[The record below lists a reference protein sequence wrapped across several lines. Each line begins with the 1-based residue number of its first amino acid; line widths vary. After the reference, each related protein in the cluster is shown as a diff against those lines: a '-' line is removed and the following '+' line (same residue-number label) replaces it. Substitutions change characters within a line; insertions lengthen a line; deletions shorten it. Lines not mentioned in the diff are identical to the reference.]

1 VTDPTGSGPREV
13 ALAALSWLWASC
25 EKVSL
30 SESDSLD
37 RRLSRWERLM
47 VNAHQLSCQ
56 ACRRFRRQIRSLD
69 AALARIRIGARREA
83 GGRLSGLFLPPA
95 ARRSIKAALRRAN
108 EPGDPNHPGIR
119 TD

>member
-1 VTDPTGSGPREV
+1 
-13 ALAALSWLWASC
+13 LSWLWASC

-37 RRLSRWERLM
+37 RRLSGWERLM
-47 VNAHQLSCQ
+47 VNVHQFSCP

-69 AALARIRIGARREA
+69 AALARIRARREA
-83 GGRLSGLFLPPA
+83 GDQLAGLFLPPDI
-95 ARRSIKAALRRAN
+95 RRRIKAAVRKANDPGGPALPRA
-108 EPGDPNHPGIR
+108 P